1 MPESGKIIIQYTSG
15 HTVSGTFTRQLFR
28 VGFCRPSGA
37 TQLMTHDAERQRSHS
52 LCFGYLKLRNF
63 YNLNGQHIVSRCQ
76 LVAFNGNFQLHIRSA
91 IGKGYHLRNSISSFR
106 QNLEVSSIVC
116 IVLGNIFLIN
126 YKFTLQIPFIICIKT
141 EFYFLRKCRDRT
153 IIQQFHFYIRI
164 GKANGRRNHSC
175 QFQEQFILFGID
187 GVCFT
192 GNL

>member
-1 MPESGKIIIQYTSG
+1 MSHHTES
-15 HTVSGTFTRQLFR
+15 
-28 VGFCRPSGA
+28 
-37 TQLMTHDAERQRSHS
+37 QRRYH
-52 LCFGYLKLRNF
+52 LRRRNLKLRNF
-63 YNLNGQHIVSRCQ
+63 CNLNGQHIITRYQ
-76 LVAFNGNFQLHIRSA
+76 LVTIYRDFQFHIRSA

-187 GVCFT
+187 RVCFT